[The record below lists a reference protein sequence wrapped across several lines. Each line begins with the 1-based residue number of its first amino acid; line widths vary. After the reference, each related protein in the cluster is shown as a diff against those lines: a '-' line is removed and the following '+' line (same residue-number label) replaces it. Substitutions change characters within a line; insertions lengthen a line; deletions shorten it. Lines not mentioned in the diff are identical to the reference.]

1 MERSE
6 GEIVSDS
13 KSEERHWKKVPFP
26 GMYVNKCVF
35 SYECSLL
42 LRLVERD
49 KPGMAAGLPGG
60 TWHLD
65 VCQAIWYLAAIT
77 YR

>member
-26 GMYVNKCVF
+26 GMYVNKCIF

-49 KPGMAAGLPGG
+49 KQQGWQLDCLVGHG
-60 TWHLD
+60 T
-65 VCQAIWYLAAIT
+65 
-77 YR
+77 